1 MDRFEYHILLDN
13 RIITMQLL
21 VKVESHQ
28 SKSIS
33 LYNLYFSLYFNTKK
47 LSFTINAMV
56 SLSMAIDNSSSQ
68 KYY

>member
-47 LSFTINAMV
+47 LSFTINALV